1 MELLNVDQEV
11 TLLVETIVNMDI
23 SSPVP
28 GQLALDVL
36 LNPPQPSEPS
46 FHLYTQV
53 GGQATHGG
61 GGQPRVRAPVK
72 SDLPDC
78 SSL

>member
-11 TLLVETIVNMDI
+11 RILADTLVDMEI

-36 LNPPQPSEPS
+36 LNPPQPSEPCYDS
-46 FHLYTQV
+46 YTQV
-53 GGQATHGG
+53 GERATHRGG
-61 GGQPRVRAPVK
+61 GPRMGFL
-72 SDLPDC
+72 SNL
-78 SSL
+78 SLFAKV